1 MRYTSPEKFTNV
13 TAICKA
19 NIYFDGK
26 VVSHSIL
33 QADGDRKT
41 FGLIY
46 PGSYK
51 FDTGVPE
58 VMEIIAGTC
67 QVRIAEEASTRE
79 YSAGTFFEVPGNS
92 YFTIEVDAGI
102 TEYVCSFK

>member
-1 MRYTSPEKFTNV
+1 MSYISPEKFTNV

-19 NIYFDGK
+19 NVYFDGK

-33 QADGDRKT
+33 QSNGDRKT

-46 PGSYK
+46 PGSYR
-51 FDTGVPE
+51 FDTGAAE
-58 VMEIIAGTC
+58 VMEIIAGNC
-67 QVRIAEEASTRE
+67 QVRIAGEDATRE
-79 YSAGTFFEVPGNS
+79 YCAGTFFEVPGNS
-92 YFTIEVDAGI
+92 YFTIAVETGL